1 MFAALR
7 AVQLWLQMGEYL
19 LASMSSTS
27 LEARVLKMLHLPM
40 QQQRV
45 YPLLV
50 VLVPRGQSLC
60 AVSL

>member
-50 VLVPRGQSLC
+50 VLL
-60 AVSL
+60 